1 MKTALAA
8 LLLML
13 LAGCGGPPRYASNEE
28 FASDAR
34 YHRDFST
41 NAAALCD
48 AARRVLLGDGYLVN
62 RSEDQSLVGGK
73 EFQVEEQQH
82 AILNVYVSCERR
94 AGGST
99 LYITATEEHF
109 DVKATRQ
116 SSSIGFPM
124 IAPIYY
130 GTQSEANG
138 QVKTRGETVAE
149 SGFYERFYRAVQRQ
163 LVASPPR
170 P

>member
-13 LAGCGGPPRYASNEE
+13 LAGCGGAPRYASNEE

-41 NAAALCD
+41 NAAALCA
-48 AARRVLLGDGYLVN
+48 AARRVLLGDGYLVT

-94 AGGST
+94 TGGST
-99 LYITATEEHF
+99 LYVTATEEHF

-124 IAPIYY
+124 VAPIYY

-138 QVKTRGETVAE
+138 QVKTRGETVSE

-163 LVASPPR
+163 LVASP
-170 P
+170 

>member
-1 MKTALAA
+1 MKTALVA

-13 LAGCGGPPRYASNEE
+13 AAACGGPQRYAPNEE
-28 FASDAR
+28 FTGDAR
-34 YHRDFST
+34 HQRDFSSDVAT
-41 NAAALCD
+41 LCD
-48 AARRVLLGDGYLVN
+48 AAKRVLLGDGYLVT
-62 RSEDQSLVGGK
+62 RGEDQRLIGGK
-73 EFQVEEQQH
+73 EFQVAEQQH
-82 AILNVYVSCERR
+82 AMLNVYVSCERR

-99 LYITATEEHF
+99 LYVTATEEHY
-109 DVKATRQ
+109 DVKTTRQ

-124 IAPIYY
+124 VAPIYY

-149 SGFYERFYRAVQRQ
+149 RGFYERYYRAVARQ
-163 LVASPPR
+163 LATSPPR

>member
-8 LLLML
+8 LLLIV
-13 LAGCGGPPRYASNEE
+13 LAGCGGPPRYAPNEE
-28 FASDAR
+28 FAADAKH
-34 YHRDFST
+34 HRDFST
-41 NAAALCD
+41 DATALCD
-48 AARRVLLGDGYLVN
+48 AARRVLLGDGYLVT
-62 RSEDQSLVGGK
+62 RADDQSLSGGK

-82 AILNVYVSCERR
+82 AILNVYVNCERR

-99 LYITATEEHF
+99 LYVTATEEHY
-109 DVKATRQ
+109 DVKTMRQ

-124 IAPIYY
+124 VAPIYY

-149 SGFYERFYRAVQRQ
+149 RGFYERFYRAVQRQ
-163 LVASPPR
+163 LAAPPPR

>member
-1 MKTALAA
+1 MKTALVS
-8 LLLML
+8 LLLIA
-13 LAGCGGPPRYASNEE
+13 LAACGGPPRYAPNEE
-28 FASDAR
+28 FAADAR
-34 YHRDFST
+34 HHRDFST

-48 AARRVLLGDGYLVN
+48 AARRVLLGDGYLVT

-94 AGGST
+94 ASGST
-99 LYITATEEHF
+99 LYVTATEEHF
-109 DVKATRQ
+109 DVKTTRQ

-124 IAPIYY
+124 VAPIYY

-138 QVKTRGETVAE
+138 QVKTRGETVSE

-163 LVASPPR
+163 LAASP
-170 P
+170 